1 MLSRVN
7 GIVWME
13 DGVGAGGD
21 DEDAASWPR
30 PNPGRA
36 DGAAENKDE
45 VGLAGFKSLLDDDWY
60 IGGGTATTD
69 PGPSTHEG
77 FDGLPTH
84 HDLKGVAFSSNAS
97 PAEAL
102 LLPPVESSSCSP
114 SSVFHLDPSLPF
126 FPPKSALSSLLSSVC
141 SNPLDAAFDLG
152 SDAPGFLPVSS
163 SPVLASRAGAGGVLG
178 FAGLGPGGQIGCPD
192 LSSGAQFPGGARM
205 LLPPENCSG
214 SSSGAAFNP
223 FESFENAPFLSRSK
237 TLRPLEIFPPVG
249 SQPTLF
255 QKRAAALRQNSVV
268 AGQKGGSLAFWGSE
282 GGGLGSHGRSG
293 VEEEHEKNRKG
304 SEEDEMDEAS
314 FDASGL
320 NYDTDDAAGENVKG
334 DENAK
339 SGGGGGG
346 GGGGGSNS
354 NANSMVMGGG
364 DQKGKKKGMP
374 AKNLMAERRRRKK
387 LNDRLY
393 MLRSVVPKISKMDR
407 ASILGDAIDYLK
419 ELLQKINDLH
429 NELESAPSS
438 SSLPSAA
445 TASFHPVTPT
455 LPTLPCR
462 VKEELCP
469 SSLPSPNSQ
478 PARVEVRV
486 REGRAVN
493 IHMFSARRPG
503 LLLSTMRALDG
514 LGLDIQQAVI
524 SCFNGFALDVFR
536 AEQCKDGPGVLP
548 EEIKAVLLHSAGFQS
563 TM

>member
-1 MLSRVN
+1 
-7 GIVWME
+7 ME
-13 DGVGAGGD
+13 DGVDAGGE
-21 DEDAASWPR
+21 DEDAAAWPR
-30 PNPGRA
+30 PNPGPA
-36 DGAAENKDE
+36 DGTTESKDE

-60 IGGGTATTD
+60 IGAAAAATD

-84 HDLKGVAFSSNAS
+84 HDLKGVAFSSNTS

-102 LLPPVESSSCSP
+102 FLPPVESSSSCSP

-126 FPPKSALSSLLSSVC
+126 FPPKSTLSSLLSSVC
-141 SNPLDAAFDLG
+141 TNPFDAGFDLG
-152 SDAPGFLPVSS
+152 SDTSGFLPVSS
-163 SPVLASRAGAGGVLG
+163 SPVLGRRAGAGGVLG
-178 FAGLGPGGQIGCPD
+178 FAGLGPGGQMGCPD
-192 LSSGAQFPGGARM
+192 LSAVSQFPGSSRM

-223 FESFENAPFLSRSK
+223 FESFENAPFLNRSK
-237 TLRPLEIFPPVG
+237 MLRPLEIFPPVG
-249 SQPTLF
+249 TQPTLF
-255 QKRAAALRQNSVV
+255 QKRAAAALRQNSLV
-268 AGQKGGSLAFWGSE
+268 AGEKGGSLAFWESE
-282 GGGLGSHGRSG
+282 GGGPGRSG
-293 VEEEHEKNRKG
+293 VEEEHEKKRKG
-304 SEEDEMDEAS
+304 NEEEELDDAS
-314 FDASGL
+314 IDASGL

-346 GGGGGSNS
+346 GGSNS
-354 NANSMVMGGG
+354 NANSIVMGGG

-393 MLRSVVPKISKMDR
+393 MLRSVVPKISK
-407 ASILGDAIDYLK
+407 
-419 ELLQKINDLH
+419 KINDLH
-429 NELESAPSS
+429 NELESTPSS
-438 SSLPSAA
+438 SPLPSAA
-445 TASFHPVTPT
+445 TASFHPLTPT

-493 IHMFSARRPG
+493 IHMFCARRPG

-548 EEIKAVLLHSAGFQS
+548 EEIKAVLLHSAGFPN